1 MVTPTPGAEKKLTV
15 KNKKHLV
22 CIAALAPHTEGVP
35 ALEFLGEQGPH
46 AVLPLRQVLPA
57 EELRLRG
64 LEQQLLLGIA
74 HSA

>member
-1 MVTPTPGAEKKLTV
+1 M
-15 KNKKHLV
+15 